1 MEQSDVKAGSSNNQI
16 FAGYAM
22 LFKSIQI
29 GADIKSPGIFAV
41 NGNGIPIPD
50 N

>member
-1 MEQSDVKAGSSNNQI
+1 MEQLHVKAGSSNNQI
-16 FAGYAM
+16 FAGYVM

-29 GADIKSPGIFAV
+29 GADKSPSIFAV
-41 NGNGIPIPD
+41 NGNGIPIPG